1 MFQPGQKGACGRKCS
16 LNIREHL
23 LTSLH
28 IIEEQ
33 LRIKLKCDL
42 LVRKQGSARLGG
54 PTCRSPWK
62 GEACLRRQRPREVS
76 NYHQCTGTLEEYQV
90 GTFVDLVTEKR
101 PLVQTR
107 LAQVTS
113 CWGWFPISTGSTG
126 GCRSFILK
134 QLFFFLLNLN
144 NVNAKESNGA
154 LVSLSWQTSLEAFR
168 RRAWVWH

>member
-33 LRIKLKCDL
+33 LRIKLKWDL
-42 LVRKQGSARLGG
+42 LERGSACLRGQ
-54 PTCRSPWK
+54 TCRSSWK

-76 NYHQCTGTLEEYQV
+76 NYRQCTGTLEEYQV

-101 PLVQTR
+101 PLAQTR
-107 LAQVTS
+107 LDQVTS
-113 CWGWFPISTGSTG
+113 CWGWFPISTGLTG

-134 QLFFFLLNLN
+134 QFFFLLNLN
-144 NVNAKESNGA
+144 NVNAKVSNGEMV
-154 LVSLSWQTSLEAFR
+154 LLSWQVLWKHLEWKR
-168 RRAWVWH
+168 GCGI

>member
-134 QLFFFLLNLN
+134 QLLFFFFT
-144 NVNAKESNGA
+144 KPEQRECKGK
-154 LVSLSWQTSLEAFR
+154 QR
-168 RRAWVWH
+168 RIGVIVLTNFSGSI